1 MKGFAI
7 YKQSLDSILENSFR
21 DKKEFKKNLSVIMG
35 ALKYSNTLKEF
46 FTLYNEIENKNY
58 NSIKEGESYLN
69 EVVNYLKTKKT
80 KLTEVTNLLDK
91 IIEKRKELVVIREN
105 YNYNNLDKIIF
116 SKNINDIE
124 HIIKSKK
131 SLVENMVNRN
141 SLVETKP
148 IDPKI
153 LSMVINKNYK
163 EEYENSLT
171 ESQQNILKN
180 TLLMDENTLDKE
192 FTTIKEIALTR
203 INKLISE
210 SKDESLS
217 AKLVQTKEK
226 IKTFTTSKKTYIR
239 VRGLLEDLN

>member
-7 YKQSLDSILENSFR
+7 YKQSLDSILENSFKN
-21 DKKEFKKNLSVIMG
+21 KKEFKKNLSVIMG

-58 NSIKEGESYLN
+58 NNIKDGENYLN
-69 EVVNYLKTKKT
+69 EAINHLKNQKTELKK
-80 KLTEVTNLLDK
+80 VTSLLDK
-91 IIEKRKELVVIREN
+91 IIEKRKDLVEIKEN
-105 YNYNNLDKIIF
+105 THYTNLDKIIF
-116 SKNINDIE
+116 ETNIKHLDTVIE
-124 HIIKSKK
+124 CKSN
-131 SLVENMVNRN
+131 LVENMVNRK

-163 EEYENSLT
+163 KEYENSLT

-180 TLLMDENTLDKE
+180 TLLMDGDTLTKE
-192 FTTIKEIALTR
+192 FTNVKEIALKR
-203 INKLISE
+203 INNLISE
-210 SKDESLS
+210 SKDDSLS
-217 AKLVQTKEK
+217 AKLVQTKDK
-226 IKTFTTSKKTYIR
+226 IKTFSASKKSYIR

>member
-21 DKKEFKKNLSVIMG
+21 NKKEFKKNLSVIMG

-58 NSIKEGESYLN
+58 NSIKEGENYLN
-69 EVVNYLKTKKT
+69 EVVNYLKNQKT
-80 KLTEVTNLLDK
+80 KLNKVTNLLDN
-91 IIEKRKELVVIREN
+91 IIEKRKDLVVVREN

-124 HIIKSKK
+124 SVIQSKK
-131 SLVENMVNRN
+131 SLVENMVNRE

-148 IDPKI
+148 IDSKI

-163 EEYENSLT
+163 KEYENSLT

-180 TLLMDENTLDKE
+180 TLLMDENTLNEE
-192 FTTIKEIALTR
+192 FINIKEIALTR

-210 SKDESLS
+210 SKDDSLS

-226 IKTFTTSKKTYIR
+226 IKTFKTSKKTYIR